1 MNKTYTVIDILLQ
14 REIKMKKISFVI
26 PCYRSENTI
35 ETVINEIDQ
44 RMIECREKKLADDY
58 EIILVN
64 DCSPDN
70 VWSVLE
76 KLAETRQDVTSISLA
91 KNFGQHAA
99 LMAGYAHCSG
109 DYILS
114 LDDDGQAPLDSL
126 NRMLQKL
133 EEGYDVVYAY
143 YKESKQ
149 KFYRRI
155 GSSLAVWMGRIC
167 LEPPKDLKASSF
179 YVARKFVIDEVIK
192 YDNSYPY
199 LVGLVLRVTRNIA
212 CIETEQRSRIEGTS
226 GYSFKSLLSLWL
238 NGFTA
243 FSVKPLEL
251 SVYMGVLTSV
261 IGFIY
266 AIIVIIRRILHP
278 EMEAG
283 WSSIISIQLI
293 TSGIIM
299 IMLGLIGEYIGRMYI
314 SINNSPQY
322 VIKEIKGN
330 SIKDHT
336 ND

>member
-1 MNKTYTVIDILLQ
+1 
-14 REIKMKKISFVI
+14 MKKISFVI

-44 RMIECREKKLADDY
+44 RMVDCREKKLADDY

-70 VWSVLE
+70 VWSVLQRI
-76 KLAETRQDVTSISLA
+76 AESRQDVIAINLA

-99 LMAGYAHCSG
+99 LMAGYANSTG

-126 NRMLQKL
+126 NSMLEKL

-143 YKESKQ
+143 YKEIKQ
-149 KFYRRI
+149 NLFRRL
-155 GSSLAVWMGRIC
+155 GSAVAGWMSRVC
-167 LEPPKDLKASSF
+167 LEIPKGFKGSSF
-179 YVARKFVIDEVIK
+179 YVARKFIVDEMLNYK
-192 YDNSYPY
+192 NAYPY
-199 LVGLVLRVTRNIA
+199 LMGLVFRTTRNIA
-212 CIETEQRSRIEGTS
+212 CIETEHRSRLTGTS
-226 GYSFKSLLSLWL
+226 GYSFRSLLSLWL

-251 SVYMGVLTSV
+251 SVYLGTFTSV

-266 AIIVIIRRILHP
+266 AIIVIIRRIIHP

-293 TSGIIM
+293 TSGVIM

-330 SIKDHT
+330 LVDKR
-336 ND
+336 NDA

>member
-1 MNKTYTVIDILLQ
+1 
-14 REIKMKKISFVI
+14 MKKISFVI

-44 RMIECREKKLADDY
+44 RMVDCREKKLADDY

-70 VWSVLE
+70 VWSVLQ
-76 KLAETRQDVTSISLA
+76 KLAETRQDITAINMA

-99 LMAGYAHCSG
+99 LMAGYAYCKG

-126 NRMLQKL
+126 DRLLQKL

-143 YKESKQ
+143 YKKVKQ
-149 KFYRRI
+149 NLFRRF
-155 GSSLAVWMGRIC
+155 GSWVAGKMGQIC
-167 LEPPKDLKASSF
+167 LEIPKDFEGSSF
-179 YVARKFVIDEVIK
+179 YVARKYIIEEMLK
-192 YDNSYPY
+192 YKNAYPY
-199 LVGLVLRVTRNIA
+199 LMGLVFRTTRNIA
-212 CIETEQRSRIEGTS
+212 CIETEHRSRLVGTS
-226 GYSFKSLLSLWL
+226 GYSFKSLLSLWI

-251 SVYMGVLTSV
+251 SVYLGALTSV

-266 AIIVIIRRILHP
+266 AIIVIIRRIMHP

-299 IMLGLIGEYIGRMYI
+299 IMLGLIGEYIGRIYI

-322 VIKEIKGN
+322 VIKEVKGN
-330 SIKDHT
+330 CKE
-336 ND
+336 

>member
-1 MNKTYTVIDILLQ
+1 M
-14 REIKMKKISFVI
+14 KISFVI
-26 PCYRSENTI
+26 PCYRSEGTI
-35 ETVINEIDQ
+35 ESVINEIDE
-44 RMIECREKKLADDY
+44 RMTGCKKKKLADDY

-70 VWSVLE
+70 VWKVIE
-76 KLAETRQDVTSISLA
+76 NLAEKRIDITAVNLA

-99 LMAGYAHCSG
+99 LMAGYSFCSG
-109 DYILS
+109 DYIMS

-126 NRMLQKL
+126 ENMIEKL

-143 YKESKQ
+143 YKEVKQ
-149 KFYRRI
+149 KLIRRM
-155 GSSLAVWMGRIC
+155 GSSLAAWMGKMC

-179 YVARKFVIDEVIK
+179 YIARKFVIDEVIK
-192 YDNSYPY
+192 YRNSYPY

-212 CIETEQRSRIEGTS
+212 CIETEQRSRISGTS

-251 SVYMGVLTSV
+251 SVYLGVFFSF

-266 AIIVIIRRILHP
+266 SIVIIVRRIMHP
-278 EMEAG
+278 EIVAG
-283 WSSIISIQLI
+283 WSSMISIQLI

-322 VIKEIKGN
+322 VIKEVKN
-330 SIKDHT
+330 YKNTSNKAD
-336 ND
+336 